1 MTANASES
9 KSITLLKSYIPIF
22 DWLPKY
28 RKQWLR
34 PDLIAALTVWALLVP
49 EAMAYATLAGV
60 PPEAG
65 LFAAPLALLGYAIFG
80 TSRQLVVGPSS
91 TVAVMSAV
99 VVGTFAVQ
107 GTEEYIALTAVLAL
121 ILGVL
126 FIVAGLLR
134 LGFLADFMSR
144 PVLSGLVVGIAI
156 TIVMGQLDKILGYG
170 VPESKGFFQELYFF
184 LRDLGNI
191 HWPTLIVGVV
201 SLVLLFGLEKLA
213 PKIPAALVV
222 VVLGI
227 AISAL
232 VDLQSYGVHIV
243 GDIPAGLPP
252 LGFQNVSLVEI
263 LNLIPGAIG
272 ILLVAFAESVAAART
287 YAKKHGYEIRASQ
300 EMIALGVANFGSGYS
315 QGFVVDG
322 SLSRTAAADQTGQ
335 KTQMASLANALLVL
349 VTAALFTPIFRT
361 LPEAVLGAIVVHA
374 VWHLITFEELRR
386 LYGIRRI
393 DFWAG
398 AAALIGVLTFGIL
411 GGLLLAIL
419 LSFIAL
425 LARVSNPDYAV
436 LGSIPG
442 QGREVFGNIKGHPD
456 ARTYPG
462 LIIFRFDQMLFFA
475 NTPKFRSHVKDEISA
490 SDTPVKVVLIDGEDI
505 PDIDSTALDML
516 LDLREELMT
525 MGVDLRFARLKSNVE
540 ELMRRASLLQKLG
553 DGHIFLSVRSAVD
566 AFLEQEERTESEQ

>member
-9 KSITLLKSYIPIF
+9 KSITLLKSYIPIL

-232 VDLQSYGVHIV
+232 VDLNSYGVHIV

-335 KTQMASLANALLVL
+335 KTQMASLVNALLVL

-475 NTPKFRSHVKDEISA
+475 NAPKFRSHIMDELSA

-516 LDLREELMT
+516 LDLREELLD

-540 ELMRRASLLQKLG
+540 ELMRRASLLQKLD

-566 AFLEQEERTESEQ
+566 AFLEQEKRTEVDQ

>member
-9 KSITLLKSYIPIF
+9 KSITLLKSYIPIL

-232 VDLQSYGVHIV
+232 VDLNSYGVHIV

-335 KTQMASLANALLVL
+335 KTQMASLVNALLVL

-475 NTPKFRSHVKDEISA
+475 NAPKFRSHVMDELSA

-516 LDLREELMT
+516 LDLREELLD

-540 ELMRRASLLQKLG
+540 ELMRRASLLQKLD

-566 AFLEQEERTESEQ
+566 AFLEQEERTDVDQ

>member
-9 KSITLLKSYIPIF
+9 KSITLLKSYIPIL

-232 VDLQSYGVHIV
+232 VDLNSYGVHIV

-335 KTQMASLANALLVL
+335 KTQMASLVNALLVL
-349 VTAALFTPIFRT
+349 ATAALFTPIFRT

-475 NTPKFRSHVKDEISA
+475 NAPKFRSHVMDELSA

-516 LDLREELMT
+516 LDLREELLD

-540 ELMRRASLLQKLG
+540 ELMRRASLLQKLD

-566 AFLEQEERTESEQ
+566 AFLEQEERTDVDQ

>member
-9 KSITLLKSYIPIF
+9 KSLTLLKSYIPIF

-91 TVAVMSAV
+91 TVAVMSAL

-213 PKIPAALVV
+213 PNIPAALVV

-263 LNLIPGAIG
+263 LNLFPGAIG

-335 KTQMASLANALLVL
+335 KTQMASLVNALLVL

-374 VWHLITFEELRR
+374 VWHLITFEEMRR
-386 LYGIRRI
+386 LFGIRRI

-419 LSFIAL
+419 LSFMAL

-442 QGREVFGNIKGHPD
+442 QGREVFGNIKVHPD
-456 ARTYPG
+456 AQTYPG

-516 LDLREELMT
+516 LDLREELLAL
-525 MGVDLRFARLKSNVE
+525 GVDLRFARLKSNVE

>member
-9 KSITLLKSYIPIF
+9 KSITLLKSYIPIL

-232 VDLQSYGVHIV
+232 VDLNSYGVHIV

-287 YAKKHGYEIRASQ
+287 NAKKHGYEIRASQ

-335 KTQMASLANALLVL
+335 KTQMASLVNALLVL

-475 NTPKFRSHVKDEISA
+475 NAPKFRSHVMDELSA

-516 LDLREELMT
+516 LDLREELLA

-540 ELMRRASLLQKLG
+540 ELMRRASLLQKLD

-566 AFLEQEERTESEQ
+566 AFLEQEERTDVDQ